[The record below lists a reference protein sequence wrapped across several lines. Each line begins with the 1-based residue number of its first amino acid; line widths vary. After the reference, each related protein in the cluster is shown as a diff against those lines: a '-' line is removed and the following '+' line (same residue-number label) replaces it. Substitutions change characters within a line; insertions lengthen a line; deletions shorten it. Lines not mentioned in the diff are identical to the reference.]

1 MKIKAIIF
9 LLVMLF
15 LGNIFP
21 QEVKKDT
28 LTFAFWNMENLFD
41 TLDDLDKND
50 NEFTPDG
57 AKEWSEKRL
66 LHKLKNMSAV
76 IKIMSN
82 KGGPDIL
89 GMCEVEHQTMVDL
102 MLRKYFKEK
111 NYGVAYKESPDKRG
125 IDNGLIYNKD
135 EFSLI
140 SVEAISV
147 ELPTH
152 YPTRDILQVL
162 LKSKNNDSIYVFV
175 NHWPSRRG
183 GQEKS
188 EKNRFAAA
196 QTLKNSIQ
204 ELLKIN
210 KYLNILIMGDFN
222 DTPSD
227 RSFIQVL
234 NAQPVP
240 SYLMK
245 HKDSTNVFLFN
256 LAYDLAEKGNGTY
269 NFRKNWNM
277 LDQFLISENLI
288 TEESFTYLLGSFQI
302 FKPKMIIQD
311 SGKYKGSP
319 FPTYGGK
326 DYLGGYSDHFP
337 VIAKFIINSPYAK

>member
-1 MKIKAIIF
+1 MKKYI
-9 LLVMLF
+9 LVLVLAVSF
-15 LGNIFP
+15 ASIVSPQNI
-21 QEVKKDT
+21 KKDT

-41 TLDDLDKND
+41 TIHDLNKND
-50 NEFTPDG
+50 YEFTPEG
-57 AKEWSEKRL
+57 AKEWTEKRL
-66 LHKLKNMSAV
+66 LHKLENMSEV
-76 IKIMSN
+76 IKKMSD
-82 KGGPDIL
+82 KDGPDIL
-89 GMCEVEHQTMVDL
+89 GMCEVEHQTLVDL
-102 MLRKYFKEK
+102 MLNKFFQKK
-111 NYGVAYKESPDKRG
+111 NYRVAYRESPDKRG

-135 EFSLI
+135 EFILI

-183 GQEKS
+183 GLEKS
-188 EKNRFAAA
+188 EKNRFVAA

-204 ELLKIN
+204 ELININ
-210 KYLNILIMGDFN
+210 KNFNILVMGDFN
-222 DTPSD
+222 DTPTD

-234 NAQPVP
+234 NAKPVP

-245 HKDSTNVFLFN
+245 YEDSSNVFLYN
-256 LAYDLAEKGNGTY
+256 LAYDLAVKGYGSLS
-269 NFRKNWNM
+269 FRKEWNM
-277 LDQFLISENLI
+277 LDQFLISKNLI
-288 TEESFTYLLGSFQI
+288 TEDSFTYLLGSFQI
-302 FKPKMIIQD
+302 FKPEIIIQD

-326 DYLGGYSDHFP
+326 NYLGGYSDHFP
-337 VIAKFIINSPYAK
+337 VIAKFIIN